1 MEHVIV
7 NSKAERRIRE
17 GHPWIFHDDIIEE
30 PENIKGAC
38 VIINQQKKV
47 LASALYS
54 ASSKIR
60 LRIYAWKEQSFDPA
74 FIKNKLSQAALLRS
88 KINSEETCYRLFF
101 AESDGIPSLIIDRY
115 QDLYTFQ
122 TLSAGLEFYKLLII
136 QSIQELFS
144 PTSIVER
151 NDAKVRQ
158 KENLPL
164 IQQYVYGPAPET
176 KIISIYQNFYEM
188 RPLSGQKTGFF
199 LDQRLHAHYLSVLA
213 QGNALDACCYEGQ
226 FSIPLARNSNHVL
239 ALDVSAVSLKQVLRN
254 AELNKLNNIETMEA
268 NVFDALKT
276 FDREGRK
283 FATIVLDPPAFV
295 KSRQEMQGASRGY
308 HELNLRALKL
318 LDTGG
323 MLATFSCSQLFT
335 DDLFLKML
343 IHAAQDAKR
352 QVQIIHQF
360 EQPYDHPIL
369 LSTPETKYF
378 KGYLLRCL

>member
-1 MEHVIV
+1 MEQVIV

-17 GHPWIFHDDIIEE
+17 GHPWIFHDDILEE
-30 PENIKGAC
+30 PQNISGAC
-38 VIINQQKKV
+38 LIINQQKKI

-60 LRIYAWKEQSFDPA
+60 LRIYAWKEQSFDQE
-74 FIKNKLSQAALLRS
+74 FIINKLSNAALLRNS
-88 KINSEETCYRLFF
+88 INSHETCYRLFF
-101 AESDGIPSLIIDRY
+101 GESDGIPSLIIDRY

-122 TLSAGLEFYKLLII
+122 TLSAGLEVYKPII
-136 QSIQELFS
+136 VQSIIELFS

-164 IQQYVYGPAPET
+164 MQQYVYGPAPET
-176 KIISIYQNFYEM
+176 KIISIFNHNFEI

-199 LDQRLHAHYLSVLA
+199 LDQRLHAQYLSTLA
-213 QGNALDACCYEGQ
+213 QGNSLDACCYEGQ
-226 FSIPLARNSNHVL
+226 FSIPLARNSRHVL
-239 ALDVSAVSLKQVLRN
+239 ALDISASSLTQVLRN
-254 AELNKLNNIETMEA
+254 AELNKINNIEIMEA
-268 NVFDALKT
+268 NIFDALKN
-276 FDREGRK
+276 FDREGRE
-283 FATIVLDPPAFV
+283 FDTIVLDPPAFV

-318 LDTGG
+318 LHTGG
-323 MLATFSCSQLFT
+323 LLATFSCSQLFT

-343 IHAAQDAKR
+343 MHAAQDAKR
-352 QVQIIHQF
+352 QVQMIHQF

-378 KGYLLRCL
+378 KGYLLRVI